1 MRLCGVQKV
10 NVVNQTR
17 PLLMQ
22 GPRII
27 VKAEMHYAQAT
38 AERRW
43 CSEFYPSKDAGRSP
57 EDAVVVATR
66 SISIEL
72 GALSLS
78 ALAGR
83 QRKGEKV
90 K

>member
-1 MRLCGVQKV
+1 VSVSVAARLCGVQKV

-43 CSEFYPSKDAGRSP
+43 G
-57 EDAVVVATR
+57 
-66 SISIEL
+66 
-72 GALSLS
+72 S
-78 ALAGR
+78 AF
-83 QRKGEKV
+83 
-90 K
+90 